1 MWPEYVCGTDKYGH
15 FIQSLRA
22 SEIDTDGLVKI
33 DENQLFRLQGQRM
46 RAYSVFK
53 QELSKRSGVQRSVLY
68 LDDVVESSYYIYIF
82 LFLILDNA
90 GTSTLL

>member
-33 DENQLFRLQGQRM
+33 DENQLFRLQVYFQLTMKFSGLKSYNQGQRM

-68 LDDVVESSYYIYIF
+68 LDDVV
-82 LFLILDNA
+82 
-90 GTSTLL
+90 